1 MATSL
6 SYCLTHVNALCH
18 KRPSYL
24 LRNTLTIIHTA
35 QFNLTQMRHCNYVT
49 DPMNHFSFP
58 IRTLWIDPLYYC
70 ILPLFFLYIHT
81 TRHLL
86 IDALYR
92 HRPDRP
98 WGAGG
103 GSEDPGSV
111 QGIQKQ
117 EQPEPTLSLPRFMLV
132 REKLPFLE
140 IIWASQVSR
149 AQTPPKRIFK
159 LCPYV
164 GDCIVIYS
172 ISPYCVPLNTFYLY
186 LTSSLILNKS

>member
-1 MATSL
+1 MLSATNAPL
-6 SYCLTHVNALCH
+6 SFYGILQQLFIQLSSISQRGGIATMLQIKHIIFFFSKELYRSILCITAYF
-18 KRPSYL
+18 PSFSF
-24 LRNTLTIIHTA
+24 TLWQLGIFWSSHFTDID
-35 QFNLTQMRHCNYVT
+35 LT
-49 DPMNHFSFP
+49 DPEVQAAAAKIQGAFKGFKSRNNQNQ
-58 IRTLWIDPLYYC
+58 
-70 ILPLFFLYIHT
+70 
-81 TRHLL
+81 
-86 IDALYR
+86 
-92 HRPDRP
+92 P
-98 WGAGG
+98 WACL
-103 GSEDPGSV
+103 V
-111 QGIQKQ
+111 FI
-117 EQPEPTLSLPRFMLV
+117 LV